1 MSYVV
6 YNTDS
11 TLLYAKVAR
20 GMRITSFETERSA
33 KIFRNKVL
41 KSEVT
46 LKEDC
51 VQIAESGVFHSSIE
65 KQVQRKNM
73 MSGEYYSEPINTPR
87 HCSPA
92 SEVYWSM

>member
-11 TLLYAKVAR
+11 TLLYAKGSR

-51 VQIAESGVFHSSIE
+51 VQIAESEEFHSCIE
-65 KQVQRKNM
+65 KQVKRRNL
-73 MSGEYYSEPINTPR
+73 MSGEFYYEPINTPR
-87 HCSPA
+87 HCSPS